1 VSEAKRPYNDKL
13 SADEQITMEEMIA
26 FAIKEGN
33 TIHMTDDQIEESL
46 DVVDPYPDEA
56 CQALSQEILYNV
68 LRKFRPDL
76 FEDKA

>member
-1 VSEAKRPYNDKL
+1 MSKTKRPYNDKL
-13 SADEQITMEEMIA
+13 GADEQITMEEMIA

-33 TIHMTDDQIEESL
+33 TIHMTDDRIEESL

-56 CQALSQEILYNV
+56 CGALGREILYNV